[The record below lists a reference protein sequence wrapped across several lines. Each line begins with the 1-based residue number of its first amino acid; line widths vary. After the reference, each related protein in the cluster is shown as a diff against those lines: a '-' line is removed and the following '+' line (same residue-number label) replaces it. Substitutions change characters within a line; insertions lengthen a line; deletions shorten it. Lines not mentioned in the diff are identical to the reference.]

1 MSRFSQ
7 IKVLDNDA
15 SLDFILKNN
24 CSVARFGD
32 GEVDI
37 INGKSIP
44 YQVYDS
50 NLAED
55 LRHILERQS
64 DQEFLVCLPD
74 VFEHVERYNSSA
86 QLFWNSHFEQYE
98 SFYQTELM
106 SD

>member
-55 LRHILERQS
+55 LRHILERPLLII
-64 DQEFLVCLPD
+64 DG
-74 VFEHVERYNSSA
+74 
-86 QLFWNSHFEQYE
+86 
-98 SFYQTELM
+98 
-106 SD
+106 